1 MSNFETAWYI
11 AKGAEKTHYVCDK
24 CGKTDT
30 SGIHGDRCN
39 QCRRERAFGKVTKSS
54 GMPGQSS
61 FVTLMMPESAYDII
75 METLYMDL
83 RSNSIDDS
91 IKARLQQ
98 ALSQIQ
104 QK

>member
-1 MSNFETAWYI
+1 MSNFETAWHI
-11 AKGAEKTHYVCDK
+11 AKEEKTQYVCDK
-24 CGKTDT
+24 CGKTDV
-30 SGIHGDRCN
+30 SGVHGDRCN
-39 QCRRERAFGKVTKSS
+39 ECRRERAFGKIKKSP
-54 GMPGQSS
+54 GM
-61 FVTLMMPESAYDII
+61 VTLMMPESAYSTI

-98 ALSQIQ
+98 ALNQIQ

>member
-1 MSNFETAWYI
+1 MSYFETAWYI
-11 AKGAEKTHYVCDK
+11 AKEAEKTQYVCDK
-24 CGKTDT
+24 CGKTDV
-30 SGIHGDRCN
+30 SGVHGGMCN
-39 QCRRERAFGKVTKSS
+39 QCRRERSFGKVNKSV
-54 GMPGQSS
+54 MPGQSS
-61 FVTLMMPESAYDII
+61 FVTLVMPESAYDTI

-98 ALSQIQ
+98 ALNQIQ